1 MQSRR
6 INDAAER
13 TYAVIFERGDEV
25 IANLQRF
32 AEQERLDGS
41 RFTAIGAFERATLGW
56 FDWQRKDYERIE
68 VDEQVEVLSLIGDVS
83 LEDGKPKLHAHCVL
97 GRRGGATV
105 GGHLIEAVVRPT
117 LEVLLI
123 ESPGHLR
130 RRHDPDSGLAL
141 IRFD

>member
-1 MQSRR
+1 MQSRL

-13 TYAVIFERGDEV
+13 TYAVIFE
-25 IANLQRF
+25 
-32 AEQERLDGS
+32 
-41 RFTAIGAFERATLGW
+41 AFERATLGW
-56 FDWQRKDYERIE
+56 FDWQTKDYEHIA

-97 GRRGGATV
+97 GKRGGATV
-105 GGHLIEAVVRPT
+105 GGHLVEAVVRPT
-117 LEVLLI
+117 LEGLLI

>member
-25 IANLQRF
+25 MTDLQRF
-32 AEQERLDGS
+32 AEQEGLNGS

-56 FDWQRKDYERIE
+56 FDWQTRDYERIA

-83 LEDGKPKLHAHCVL
+83 LENGKPKLHAHCVL

>member
-1 MQSRR
+1 MQSRL

-25 IANLQRF
+25 MADLQRF
-32 AEQERLDGS
+32 AEQQGLNGS

-56 FDWQRKDYERIE
+56 FDWQTKDYEHIA

-97 GRRGGATV
+97 GKRGGATV
-105 GGHLIEAVVRPT
+105 GGHLVEAVVRPT